1 MPHCTL
7 KRTGGDPQDRGISP
21 YSAASRAATLLPSGR
36 LWAREGDGNVP
47 GRNGGR
53 RTPRTGASAAV
64 LCGVLRYG
72 GGSRRCVTSAVD
84 AGACRRGC
92 GCPRPKIRAPP
103 ACLADLFEFDSG
115 VCLCGP
121 YPIARG
127 VPLGGVPSPLL
138 WLVFFD
144 PLIELIEERRAA
156 TGLLLAV
163 QFTGLMF
170 AGDLA
175 LVSSAPGLEQMQ
187 GAARV
192 GAGCLREVLRLFPL
206 FLSLAE
212 CRNLDCNP
220 YAECGEAWRFL
231 REVLWLLRLFLFP
244 GSIFRR
250 SPAARSLAIE
260 RRLAEKMCAAG
271 RLEAGRPD
279 SDPFLDVASDS
290 EGRNCGGPFAATQM
304 MRILGFMLDPSFT
317 LGAHYDTLLCG
328 APIRQGFV
336 NSLSVSRWGPEVG
349 VLRMTRGAATTN

>member
-1 MPHCTL
+1 MCL
-7 KRTGGDPQDRGISP
+7 GGPD
-21 YSAASRAATLLPSGR
+21 
-36 LWAREGDGNVP
+36 
-47 GRNGGR
+47 
-53 RTPRTGASAAV
+53 
-64 LCGVLRYG
+64 
-72 GGSRRCVTSAVD
+72 
-84 AGACRRGC
+84 
-92 GCPRPKIRAPP
+92 
-103 ACLADLFEFDSG
+103 
-115 VCLCGP
+115 
-121 YPIARG
+121 PIARG

-156 TGLLLAV
+156 TGLLLAL

-175 LVSSAPGLEQMQ
+175 LVSSAPGLKQMQ

-206 FLSLAE
+206 FLSLAK

-220 YAECGEAWRFL
+220 YAECR
-231 REVLWLLRLFLFP
+231 LLLLFLLP
-244 GSIFRR
+244 GRIFRR
-250 SPAARSLAIE
+250 SPAARFLAIE

-279 SDPFLDVASDS
+279 SYPFLDVASDS

-328 APIRQGFV
+328 APIRQGPV
-336 NSLSVSRWGPEVG
+336 NRLSVSRWGPEVG
-349 VLRMTRGAATTN
+349 VLHMTRDAATTD